1 MYSSYK
7 SILYFILHSFQWI
20 CDYSASL
27 QASPMQVL
35 FYMMPMSSL
44 ILVIIIP
51 FVEPVE
57 QLFDLM
63 VALPALASVGTYE
76 VKVYFPMFI
85 G

>member
-1 MYSSYK
+1 
-7 SILYFILHSFQWI
+7 
-20 CDYSASL
+20 
-27 QASPMQVL
+27 MQVL

-63 VALPALASVGTYE
+63 VAMPALASVGTYE
-76 VKVYFPMFI
+76 VKVYSPTFV